1 MVDKIINTIRGYVL
15 QNNADVLSTEEKAE
29 IEAEI
34 TYLEKL
40 RDYGY
45 LEQRINKLQDA
56 LIEVVTPLPQKD
68 VQIPRKDFIEIYNK
82 CVGRMFEEYD
92 KGISNGSYEKKML
105 GCDTTIHWN
114 GMYCNCGSG
123 AIISSEIIPGI
134 EGVEED
140 EEEYL

>member
-1 MVDKIINTIRGYVL
+1 MIDKIINTIRGYVL

-29 IEAEI
+29 IEEEI

-56 LIEVVTPLPQKD
+56 LIEVVTPLPQQD
-68 VQIPRKDFIEIYNK
+68 VQIPRKDFIEIYEK
-82 CVGRMFEEYD
+82 CVAKMFEENER
-92 KGISNGSYEKKML
+92 GISNGPYEKRIY
-105 GCDTTIHWN
+105 GNDTTVHWN

-123 AIISSEIIPGI
+123 AIISNEIIGGI
-134 EGVEED
+134 KGVEDD